1 LEVFENIPIDAKR
14 DQLFGIRD
22 GWLPRHGLQRLRG
35 RLLEC
40 RFRCLPRVHG
50 SSYSIVSHFDH
61 PVDREVSEQ
70 FSYAGVTHS
79 LMRSPRNVSTE
90 MAINVLAC
98 NMKRV
103 MALVGVSALAAMI
116 TP

>member
-1 LEVFENIPIDAKR
+1 VLAACFSGHSWSCYSLLPGDLFQCFVDPILPARTGFLEVFENIPIDAKR

-61 PVDREVSEQ
+61 PLDREVSEQ
-70 FSYAGVTHS
+70 FSYAGWAQRTS
-79 LMRSPRNVSTE
+79 
-90 MAINVLAC
+90 
-98 NMKRV
+98 
-103 MALVGVSALAAMI
+103 
-116 TP
+116 